1 MDRLSPNIAPQTTA
15 PIQTAAE
22 NSVFSLIP
30 AAIGASAAIVP
41 MEVPMDT
48 EIKQPITNNPT
59 TAMDGGSTES
69 PRFTVLSTPPTA
81 VTAPENPPAHKKIR
95 LIVMIFS
102 SPIPAEITFILS
114 ANVNFPFCKNAVRR
128 AIKNATIAGIA

>member
-1 MDRLSPNIAPQTTA
+1 
-15 PIQTAAE
+15 
-22 NSVFSLIP
+22 
-30 AAIGASAAIVP
+30 
-41 MEVPMDT
+41 MDT

-95 LIVMIFS
+95 LRSEERRVGKECRS
-102 SPIPAEITFILS
+102 RWSPYH
-114 ANVNFPFCKNAVRR
+114 
-128 AIKNATIAGIA
+128 

>member
-1 MDRLSPNIAPQTTA
+1 
-15 PIQTAAE
+15 
-22 NSVFSLIP
+22 
-30 AAIGASAAIVP
+30 
-41 MEVPMDT
+41 
-48 EIKQPITNNPT
+48 
-59 TAMDGGSTES
+59 MDGGSTES
-69 PRFTVLSTPPTA
+69 PRFTVLSTPPAA